1 MFSTITQ
8 SQFIDEFRAHGRQDQ
23 FSYNAL
29 VALFQH
35 MEEMEEQTGEPLQLD
50 VIALCCEFAE
60 YADLDEYNADYCA
73 AGDDPDTMQDIEDK
87 TLVIYIGKSESFLIQ
102 QY

>member
-29 VALFQH
+29 VALFAH
-35 MEEMEEQTGEPLQLD
+35 MQDMEEQTGEELQLD
-50 VIALCCEFAE
+50 VIALCCEYAE
-60 YADLDEYNADYCA
+60 YEDIEEYNADYTKA
-73 AGDDPDTMQDIEDK
+73 ETMEDIEDR
-87 TLVIYIGKSESFLIQ
+87 TAVIYIRRGDAFLIQ
-102 QY
+102 QH

>member
-8 SQFIDEFRAHGRQDQ
+8 SQFIDEFRAHGRKDQ
-23 FSYNAL
+23 FSYKAL
-29 VALFQH
+29 VALFAH

-50 VIALCCEFAE
+50 VIGLCCEYAE
-60 YADLDEYNADYCA
+60 YEDIEEYNADYTKA
-73 AGDDPDTMQDIEDK
+73 ETMEDIEDR
-87 TLVIYIGKSESFLIQ
+87 TTVIYIGRGDAFLIQ

>member
-8 SQFIDEFRAHGRQDQ
+8 SQFIDAFRAHGRQDQ

-29 VALFQH
+29 VALFAH
-35 MEEMEEQTGEPLQLD
+35 MQDMEEQTGEELQLD
-50 VIALCCEFAE
+50 VIALCCEYAE
-60 YADLDEYNADYCA
+60 YEDIEEYNADYDKA
-73 AGDDPDTMQDIEDK
+73 ETMEDIEGRA
-87 TLVIYIGKSESFLIQ
+87 TVSALIYIGRGDAFLIQ

>member
-29 VALFQH
+29 VALFAH
-35 MEEMEEQTGEPLQLD
+35 MQDMEEQTGEELQLD
-50 VIALCCEFAE
+50 VIALCCEYAE
-60 YADLDEYNADYCA
+60 YEDIEEYNADYTKA
-73 AGDDPDTMQDIEDK
+73 ETMEDIEDR
-87 TLVIYIGKSESFLIQ
+87 TAVIYIRRGDAFLIQ

>member
-1 MFSTITQ
+1 MFTKINQ

-29 VALFQH
+29 VALFQY
-35 MEEMEEQTGEPLQLD
+35 MVEMEDQTGEELQLD
-50 VIALCCEFAE
+50 VIALCCEYAE
-60 YADLDEYNADYCA
+60 YEDIEEYNADYTKA
-73 AGDDPDTMQDIEDK
+73 ETMEDIEDR
-87 TLVIYIGKSESFLIQ
+87 TTVIYIHRGDAFLIQ